1 MLWMA
6 VTKCVVKNKRV
17 THTLLQD
24 KALQIYKRAPY
35 NYPSATGL
43 LLRTKNSAF
52 ISKVRIELVI
62 FYTLLLVS

>member
-17 THTLLQD
+17 AHTLLQD
-24 KALQIYKRAPY
+24 KALHIYKRTPY

-43 LLRTKNSAF
+43 LLRTKNSA
-52 ISKVRIELVI
+52 L
-62 FYTLLLVS
+62 YQ